1 MRSFYYDGSFLALLT
16 GARHFFTRYGDNDL
30 EFRVIK
36 KGEKP
41 GGSLSTSGQQELL
54 FQETPEEEPWAPQ
67 LSYAA
72 EIQARLSSYDAEFV
86 DTLFF
91 AWMAR
96 REDVTSL
103 ARLVVRA
110 LGALAQG
117 KTLSTVYGNR
127 TDPLCID
134 FWEAA
139 RQAQREFHALAG
151 MLRFAPARD
160 GTLVGR
166 CAPETYVLP
175 ALATHFC
182 ARFGKHPWA
191 ILDVGRK
198 EWVFCADGIHLRFDT
213 YISSQG
219 EPYVVEPGIQPE
231 EYEALWRGYF
241 KAISIASRKNVELQ
255 KKLVPL
261 KYRPYMTEFLEP
273 KERLDTPSVSLT
285 DAARRYLNSCQE
297 IEAEQIEGM
306 PKKEEGLR

>member
-1 MRSFYYDGSFLALLT
+1 MRSFYYDGSFLALLA
-16 GARHFFTRYGDNDL
+16 GAQNFFTRYGDNDL
-30 EFRVIK
+30 EFRVIR

-41 GGSLSTSGQQELL
+41 GGGPLGQQELL
-54 FQETPEEEPWAPQ
+54 FQDTTEEEPWAPQ
-67 LSYAA
+67 LSYGD
-72 EIQARLSSYDAEFV
+72 EIQARLFSYDAEFV

-103 ARLVVRA
+103 ARLLVRTIKA
-110 LGALAQG
+110 LVRG
-117 KTLSTVYGNR
+117 KALSTVYGNR

-166 CAPETYVLP
+166 CSPETYVLP
-175 ALATHFC
+175 ALAAHFC
-182 ARFGKHPWA
+182 TRFGKHPWA

-198 EWVFCADGIHLRFDT
+198 EWVLCTDGIHLRFDT
-213 YISSQG
+213 YDASQG

-241 KAISIASRKNVELQ
+241 KAISITSRKNLELQ

-261 KYRPYMTEFLEP
+261 KYRPYMTEFVEP
-273 KERLDTPSVSLT
+273 KEGGDTPSFPLT
-285 DAARRYLNSCQE
+285 DPVRFYLESSQR
-297 IEAEQIEGM
+297 IKIQ
-306 PKKEEGLR
+306 